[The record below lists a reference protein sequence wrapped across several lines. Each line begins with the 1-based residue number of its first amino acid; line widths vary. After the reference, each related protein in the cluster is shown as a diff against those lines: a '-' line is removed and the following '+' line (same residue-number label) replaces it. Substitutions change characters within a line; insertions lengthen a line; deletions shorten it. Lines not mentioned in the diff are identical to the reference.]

1 MRFNQYFLCGS
12 SVFQTS
18 IPLSSRGGCF
28 STPYSSF
35 LPDQESGPTRLL
47 SFKDLGILACCPPHR
62 KFFVVVATGFA
73 LSSLRIAPA
82 GDLIPEGEK
91 QDQQG
96 GQAEKHGPG
105 KGEKGNQPSP
115 GVWRVPGR
123 SVQNVLTNLPILQMK
138 ELRLRGREGLNLNPD
153 LIGSHISGF
162 PCFICQNQRPSTNPP
177 RHRLQPTPKGWNLSR
192 INMIW
197 RLLV

>member
-1 MRFNQYFLCGS
+1 MRLDQYFLCGS
-12 SVFQTS
+12 SVFQTF
-18 IPLSSRGGCF
+18 IPLFSRGRYF
-28 STPYSSF
+28 STSSF
-35 LPDQESGPTRLL
+35 LPDQESGPTRHLL
-47 SFKDLGILACCPPHR
+47 SFKDPGILARCPPHR

-73 LSSLRIAPA
+73 IPSLCIAPA
-82 GDLIPEGEK
+82 GDLIPEGEE

-105 KGEKGNQPSP
+105 KGEKGDQPSP
-115 GVWRVPGR
+115 GAWRLPGR
-123 SVQNVLTNLPILQMK
+123 SAQNVLTSLPISQMK
-138 ELRLRGREGLNLNPD
+138 KLRLGGREGWNLNPD

-162 PCFICQNQRPSTNPP
+162 PCFICQNQCPSTNPP
-177 RHRLQPTPKGWNLSR
+177 RHHPQPTPKGWNLSR